1 MKNLFLGLSLTLGAF
16 SLMAEIP
23 AGYYSTLEGK
33 SGAALKQA
41 VKAVCRP
48 ADFITPAYGSGEDG
62 TWTAFENTDVR
73 VVNGQKIWWDM
84 YSNRIVY
91 VSTGHDAFNIEHS
104 VPNSWW
110 GAKAGC
116 LEAYQD
122 LMHLNPSDADTNNK
136 KSSLPLGVVA
146 DVRLYDNG
154 VSKIGTPVSG
164 YGGGSSS
171 VFEPADEYK
180 GDFARAYLYVFT
192 MYSDVNWLAEKGAT
206 QMLSIGT
213 GDAEPLPWVV
223 DMLLSWAAADPVDDK
238 ELNRNDEIYKIQ
250 HNRNPY
256 IDYPELV
263 TYVFGDNKN
272 KNFSCTGKE
281 AVAVNRPAA
290 PEVSDMWLTAVNT
303 YYGRWWEAMDLKFM
317 APDGDLWVSVDGGAY
332 QRYGD
337 SVQIPAAT
345 SGTQTHEVKAYT
357 VADVSGMELRSA
369 VTTISLM
376 AKDPAV
382 TDYAE
387 ACWVPVTENSQ
398 IDTDSYYIILSENVK
413 HVMSYTGGT
422 SSQSYMSDGGFV
434 RFRGNVV
441 DELPAGAAVV
451 RFVKSTTGIEKEYQL
466 QILDTKLTSKGYW
479 LRGSKNTMKLN
490 PAGGSVLTAEI
501 GGNGEAVLKFN
512 ATTEGESGQPFSVQ
526 FNKTQQR
533 FNNYATKQGAVLL
546 YKFDGFYDAPS
557 GVVELPEGEEDTPIA
572 VEGRNIYAGDGGAV
586 YTLDGRRVSGLDLA
600 PGIYVAVT
608 RGGKAVK
615 ISIR

>member
-48 ADFITPAYGSGEDG
+48 ADFVTPEYNKEGG
-62 TWTAFENTDVR
+62 TWTAFETTDVR
-73 VVNGQKIWWDM
+73 IINGKKIWWDM

-91 VSTGHDAFNIEHS
+91 VSSGHDAFNIEHS
-104 VPNSWW
+104 VPKSWW
-110 GAKAGC
+110 GEKAC

-122 LMHLNPSDADTNNK
+122 LMHLNPSDADTNNR

-146 DVRLYDNG
+146 DARLYDNG
-154 VSKIGTPVSG
+154 LSKIGTPVSG

-238 ELNRNDEIYKIQ
+238 ELSRNDEIYKIQ

-263 TYVFGDNKN
+263 TYVFGDNKD

-281 AVAVNRPAA
+281 VVAVNRPAA
-290 PEVSDMWLTAVNT
+290 PAIEGMWMQGVNT
-303 YYGRWWEAMDLKFM
+303 YLGYWWDTTDIQFI
-317 APDGDLWVSVDGGAY
+317 APEGDLWVSIDGGGY

-337 SVQIPAAT
+337 AVHINAAT
-345 SGTQTHEVKAYT
+345 SGTQTHEIKAYT
-357 VADVSGMELRSA
+357 TATVSGVELRSP
-369 VTTISLM
+369 VTTVSLL
-376 AKDPAV
+376 AKDPSV

-387 ACWVPVTENSQ
+387 ACWVPVTDDSQ
-398 IDTDSYYIILSENVK
+398 IDSDSYYIILSENVK
-413 HVMSYTGGT
+413 HVMGYALGGAKNNA
-422 SSQSYMSDGGFV
+422 MSDAGDVEFS
-434 RFRGNVV
+434 GNVV
-441 DELPAGAAVV
+441 SNLPAGAAVV
-451 RFVKSTTGIEKEYQL
+451 GFEAAPSGAGGKYVMRVY
-466 QILDTKLTSKGYW
+466 DPKLNSKGYW
-479 LRGSKNTMKLN
+479 LRGSTTSMSLN
-490 PAGGSVLTAEI
+490 ASKGSAMNVSASDDGIASLVFA
-501 GGNGEAVLKFN
+501 AAN
-512 ATTEGESGQPFSVQ
+512 ATEKKPFSVQ
-526 FNKTQQR
+526 YNKTQPR
-533 FNNYATKQGAVLL
+533 FSNYDSNMGAVML
-546 YKFDGFYDAPS
+546 YKFDGFYEAPS
-557 GVVELPEGEEDTPIA
+557 GVVDLPEGEDDTPIA
-572 VEGRNIYAGDGGAV
+572 VEGRNIYAGEGGAV
-586 YTLDGRRVSGLDLA
+586 YTLDGRRVTGLDLA

-608 RGGKAVK
+608 RGGKSVK
-615 ISIR
+615 IAIR

>member
-41 VKAVCRP
+41 VKAVCHP
-48 ADFITPAYGSGEDG
+48 ADFVTPEYNKEGG
-62 TWTAFENTDVR
+62 TWTAFESTDVR
-73 VVNGQKIWWDM
+73 IINGKKIWWDM

-91 VSTGHDAFNIEHS
+91 VSSGHDAFNIEHS

-110 GAKAGC
+110 GAKVGC

-146 DVRLYDNG
+146 DARLYDNG
-154 VSKIGTPVSG
+154 LSKIGTPVSG

-238 ELNRNDEIYKIQ
+238 ELSRNDEIYKIQ

-263 TYVFGDNKN
+263 TYVFGDNKD

-281 AVAVNRPAA
+281 AAAVNRPAA
-290 PEVSDMWLTAVNT
+290 PAVEGMWLTAVNG
-303 YYGRWWEAMDLKFM
+303 YYGRWWDATDVEFV
-317 APDGDLWVSVDGGAY
+317 APEGDLWISVDGGDY
-332 QRYGD
+332 QRYGNA
-337 SVQIPAAT
+337 VHINAAT
-345 SGTQTHEVKAYT
+345 SGTQTHEIKAYT
-357 VADVSGMELRSA
+357 TATVSGVELRSP
-369 VTTISLM
+369 VTTVSLL
-376 AKDPAV
+376 AKDPSV

-387 ACWVPVTENSQ
+387 ACWVPVTDDSQ
-398 IDTDSYYIILSENVK
+398 IDSDSYYIILSENVK
-413 HVMSYTGGT
+413 HIMSYTGGT
-422 SSQSYMSDGGFV
+422 SSQKFLSNAGFV
-434 RFRGNVV
+434 RFSGSIVT
-441 DELPAGAAVV
+441 ELPSDAAVV
-451 RFVKSTTGIEKEYQL
+451 KFEAAPSGASGEYVMRVYDSRL
-466 QILDTKLTSKGYW
+466 NAKGYW
-479 LRGSKNTMKLN
+479 LRGSSTAMTLNASNGSTMN
-490 PAGGSVLTAEI
+490 VSASDDGVAS
-501 GGNGEAVLKFN
+501 LKFV
-512 ATTEGESGQPFSVQ
+512 ATTEAEATKPYSVQ
-526 FNKTQQR
+526 FNKTQPR
-533 FNNYATKQGAVLL
+533 FANYNSTQGAVLL
-546 YKFDGFYDAPS
+546 YKFDGFYEAPS
-557 GVVELPEGEEDTPIA
+557 GVVDLPEGEEDTPIA
-572 VEGRNIYAGDGGAV
+572 VEGRNIYAGEGGAV
-586 YTLDGRRVSGLDLA
+586 YTLDGRRVTGLDLA

-608 RGGKAVK
+608 RGGKSVK
-615 ISIR
+615 IAIR